1 MLTYDFDRAILLF
14 EAAGGNRMA
23 RLGITKDD
31 VFAACKTLLKEGANL
46 TVANV
51 REELGTG
58 SYTTLLPLID
68 AFKTSFKE
76 TTEQAAADGGALPAL
91 PGDLGDQGSKFIQD
105 IWWQATTQANKRIEE
120 VSNQFKKELADLK
133 SHLDAKSEELAQA
146 LTDITRLEKELGVTV
161 TESEEKTKGLS
172 QKDGEISL
180 LKSQL
185 KDRDVEL
192 KTYLE
197 RAVGAEKKL
206 EFLKEEKRK

>member
-1 MLTYDFDRAILLF
+1 MGRI
-14 EAAGGNRMA
+14 
-23 RLGITKDD
+23 GITKDD

-76 TTEQAAADGGALPAL
+76 TTEQAAAEGGGLPAL
-91 PGDLGDQGSKFIQD
+91 PVDLGDQGSKFIQD

-120 VSNQFKKELADLK
+120 VSAQFKKELAEMQTQLT
-133 SHLDAKSEELAQA
+133 AKAEELAQA
-146 LTDITRLEKELGVTV
+146 LTDITRLEKELGLIV
-161 TESEEKTKGLS
+161 TENDEKTKGLS
-172 QKDGEISL
+172 QKDGEINL

-185 KDRDVEL
+185 KDKDGEL
-192 KTYLE
+192 KSYLE
-197 RAVGAEKKL
+197 RAVAAEKKI
-206 EFLKEEKRK
+206 EFLKEERDRK